1 MYHYISYMYHVCIRV
16 AHITLYHD
24 ISYTYHTTR
33 EPYHRFKQCYAGIKP
48 RGVKKFKDVADI
60 CSALVLVQTAVTP
73 GSCMPCK
80 ANPYD
85 MICLCKGGRKIGI
98 CAHILLVTHDEM
110 SHVAIGQRK
119 ALCNLKHMATK
130 IAGDKKK
137 VGQPKKVKH
146 CLVAETDDE
155 EEDDQR
161 LVTW

>member
-1 MYHYISYMYHVCIRV
+1 MKSRMW
-16 AHITLYHD
+16 AH
-24 ISYTYHTTR
+24 
-33 EPYHRFKQCYAGIKP
+33 
-48 RGVKKFKDVADI
+48 
-60 CSALVLVQTAVTP
+60 
-73 GSCMPCK
+73 
-80 ANPYD
+80 
-85 MICLCKGGRKIGI
+85 
-98 CAHILLVTHDEM
+98 
-110 SHVAIGQRK
+110 IGQRK

>member
-1 MYHYISYMYHVCIRV
+1 MYII
-16 AHITLYHD
+16 LYHD
-24 ISYTYHTTR
+24 ISYTYHTNR

-60 CSALVLVQTAVTP
+60 CSSLVLVQTAVTP

-119 ALCNLKHMATK
+119 ALCNLRHMATK